1 MNKQQEPTPEEELQ
15 QIPEDTRSKEDI
27 LQGCRRAIWARLDR
41 ITKALIAQTL
51 KKGSYLHARFLFDL
65 VGVSREEKE
74 PREDGSL
81 VELLLEKL
89 ECPGTTSQPDTPDST
104 PTEAGE
110 ASLTETAGADTGGA
124 DTGGGPSLPE
134 RTARG

>member
-1 MNKQQEPTPEEELQ
+1 MKKHIRTRPLDELQNILTTTNEQIRTPEDELADL
-15 QIPEDTRSKEDI
+15 PEDTRSREEI
-27 LQGCRRAIWARLDR
+27 LQGCRKAIWVRLDR

-81 VELLLEKL
+81 VQILLEKL
-89 ECPGTTSQPDTPDST
+89 GAPPASAGSETDSD
-104 PTEAGE
+104 EDKRA
-110 ASLTETAGADTGGA
+110 
-124 DTGGGPSLPE
+124 E
-134 RTARG
+134 RTLP

>member
-65 VGVSREEKE
+65 VGVSHEEKE

-89 ECPGTTSQPDTPDST
+89 GSPNPPPDDCAGDATDTTS
-104 PTEAGE
+104 GCH
-110 ASLTETAGADTGGA
+110 
-124 DTGGGPSLPE
+124 PE
-134 RTARG
+134 HSDRAVQQIK